1 MRVPTLFLLVEM
13 YQVRQ
18 LNNMLKIK
26 KGVKCMSQ
34 TITVKVKLLPTKE
47 KISLLEQSSR
57 EYIKLMNMLVSEI
70 VEARESTKKVQV
82 STWA

>member
-1 MRVPTLFLLVEM
+1 
-13 YQVRQ
+13 
-18 LNNMLKIK
+18 
-26 KGVKCMSQ
+26 MSQ

-70 VEARESTKKVQV
+70 VEARESTKK
-82 STWA
+82 STSVNVGLRHIVISLRQ

>member
-1 MRVPTLFLLVEM
+1 MPTLFLLLEM

-34 TITVKVKLLPTKE
+34 TITVKVKLLLTKE
-47 KISLLEQSSR
+47 KISLLELEQSSC
-57 EYIKLMNMLVSEI
+57 EYIKLMNMLVSEM

-82 STWA
+82 STWV

>member
-1 MRVPTLFLLVEM
+1 
-13 YQVRQ
+13 
-18 LNNMLKIK
+18 
-26 KGVKCMSQ
+26 MSQ